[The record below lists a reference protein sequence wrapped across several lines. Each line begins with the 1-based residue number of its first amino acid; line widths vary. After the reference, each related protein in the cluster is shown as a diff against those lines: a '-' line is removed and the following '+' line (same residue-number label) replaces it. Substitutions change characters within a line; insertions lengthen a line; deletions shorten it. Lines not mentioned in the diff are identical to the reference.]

1 MQVVFDKIP
10 IELLVVASV
19 HTRDKQSY
27 RRRLPIYTIT
37 QNRQKVDNCVWCQ
50 SPKLR
55 RRQIFYKKTYLA
67 LYLETPKISPPKV
80 EKPTHRT
87 ELYHHANF
95 QADQREISDV
105 PEQKNN
111 ISL

>member
-37 QNRQKVDNCVWCQ
+37 QNRQKVDNCV
-50 SPKLR
+50 
-55 RRQIFYKKTYLA
+55 
-67 LYLETPKISPPKV
+67 
-80 EKPTHRT
+80 
-87 ELYHHANF
+87 
-95 QADQREISDV
+95 
-105 PEQKNN
+105 
-111 ISL
+111 